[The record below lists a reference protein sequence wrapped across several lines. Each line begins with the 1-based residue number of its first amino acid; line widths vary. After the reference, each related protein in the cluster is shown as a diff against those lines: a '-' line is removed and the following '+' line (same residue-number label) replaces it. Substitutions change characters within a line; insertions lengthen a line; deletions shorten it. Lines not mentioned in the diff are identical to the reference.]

1 MNRSAVGPQSLR
13 SMPIGFQS
21 QPQISQNRNVSSRI
35 PPGSKMSKVGS
46 FIPQNFAKSGHQFT
60 AANGAT
66 WAFGGGMPMGNAGI
80 GGPRPGPMTSFAQTI
95 GGSSQPST
103 PLDPSEFPSLSDNQL
118 QPSQSTWATSGA
130 HNVVNSSNIRMT
142 QQQALSG
149 HQQEDIFSTSLEPS
163 SNQGVFRFNNQN
175 TIGQAS
181 QSNSTEE
188 FPPLGRSTIGEI
200 GQDRSS
206 NLMLNSGFSAQPNG
220 LGFGSSTAAPSIRGS
235 GLLNALSYNSQ
246 ANSLNVSSS
255 CEASP
260 ANLSGVPNS
269 ISLNEKIQNDAPEH
283 ETSLFSSAKRAS
295 QEIDMNSLMSRQDVT
310 QDSGILNKRGQNPN
324 SIPQN
329 NLEKP
334 EAPEVH
340 DILSGMTEIDRWGL
354 KGFSM
359 MMNNS
364 PAYAAFVT
372 GSDLTSFGF
381 ELNSSDLF
389 SSQIFSLWDNEP
401 PGPVMPLYKLPDC
414 YTVSNVAQ
422 LETKMANLN
431 DEALIFMFYSS
442 PGDLQQVMAAQ
453 ELHNRNWRYHKKL
466 QLWLT
471 KDEMMVPR
479 TVGNGTERGY
489 YIFFDV
495 KNWQRERR
503 ELTLV
508 YDDLESLPNANPR
521 LG

>member
-35 PPGSKMSKVGS
+35 PPGSKM
-46 FIPQNFAKSGHQFT
+46 T
-60 AANGAT
+60 ANGAT

-103 PLDPSEFPSLSDNQL
+103 PLDPSEFPSLSDNQS
-118 QPSQSTWATSGA
+118 QSSQSTWATSGA

-163 SNQGVFRFNNQN
+163 SNQGVFRSNNQN

-206 NLMLNSGFSAQPNG
+206 NLMLNSSFSAQSNG
-220 LGFGSSTAAPSIRGS
+220 LGFGSSNAAPSSRGN

-283 ETSLFSSAKRAS
+283 ETSLFSNAKRAS
-295 QEIDMNSLMSRQDVT
+295 QEIDVNSLMTRQDVT
-310 QDSGILNKRGQNPN
+310 QDSGILNKRAQNPN
-324 SIPQN
+324 LIPQN
-329 NLEKP
+329 ILEES

-372 GSDLTSFGF
+372 GSDLTSFG
-381 ELNSSDLF
+381 
-389 SSQIFSLWDNEP
+389 QIFSLWDNEP
-401 PGPVMPLYKLPDC
+401 PGPVMPPYKLPDC

-422 LETKMANLN
+422 LETKMTNLN

-453 ELHNRNWRYHKKL
+453 ELNWRYHKKL